1 MTHFLMDIKNV
12 SANRKSRLNKINEI
26 KNFFIG
32 EINERK
38 IVSERLK
45 NKNIF

>member
-1 MTHFLMDIKNV
+1 MKHFLMDLKNV
-12 SANRKSRLNKINEI
+12 SANRKSRFNEINEI
-26 KNFFIG
+26 KNFSIG
-32 EINERK
+32 EINERE